1 MAISVLKQA
10 LEIEELVGS
19 RQGQALLR
27 AEAIVPGAGRDAI
40 ETLMS
45 EADLVIGQVDVQEGR
60 VVLEGTALCQAVY
73 RQGDEASL
81 RSLTAQAQLNHA
93 FELPG
98 AASGMPCRV
107 AGEVEHVEAK
117 YENGHMVFLVS
128 VGLKLQLWRLTPAEI
143 VTGIEGVESL
153 ETETETI
160 RSVRLAAEAGVETLV
175 VNLYIGGCSLKTHW
189 ENMQGDLRAYH
200 YEKNGVGM
208 GLVSLRE
215 ALTERAWDVVTF
227 QQASH
232 DSGLKETYFP
242 YLRELSAY
250 AKELAPGARQF
261 LHQTWAYAEDS
272 THEAFV
278 RYHHSQSEMFACLK
292 AAYGEAARELGLPLI
307 RSGEL
312 VQRLRAQGLGS
323 LCRDGFHI
331 EIPHG
336 RAALA
341 LLWLKTLSGVVSP
354 FSPVG
359 ADAEIMAKIRA
370 CVAEMPEA

>member
-1 MAISVLKQA
+1 MLSILAIGNSFSQDATAYLHMA
-10 LEIEELVGS
+10 
-19 RQGQALLR
+19 
-27 AEAIVPGAGRDAI
+27 AEA
-40 ETLMS
+40 
-45 EADLVIGQVDVQEGR
+45 
-60 VVLEGTALCQAVY
+60 
-73 RQGDEASL
+73 
-81 RSLTAQAQLNHA
+81 
-93 FELPG
+93 
-98 AASGMPCRV
+98 
-107 AGEVEHVEAK
+107 
-117 YENGHMVFLVS
+117 
-128 VGLKLQLWRLTPAEI
+128 
-143 VTGIEGVESL
+143 
-153 ETETETI
+153 
-160 RSVRLAAEAGVETLV
+160 AGVETLV

-292 AAYGEAARELGLPLI
+292 EAYGEAARELGLPLI

-312 VQRLRAQGLGS
+312 V
-323 LCRDGFHI
+323 
-331 EIPHG
+331 
-336 RAALA
+336 
-341 LLWLKTLSGVVSP
+341 
-354 FSPVG
+354 
-359 ADAEIMAKIRA
+359 
-370 CVAEMPEA
+370 

>member
-1 MAISVLKQA
+1 MLSILAIGNSFSQDATAYLHMA
-10 LEIEELVGS
+10 
-19 RQGQALLR
+19 
-27 AEAIVPGAGRDAI
+27 AEA
-40 ETLMS
+40 
-45 EADLVIGQVDVQEGR
+45 
-60 VVLEGTALCQAVY
+60 
-73 RQGDEASL
+73 
-81 RSLTAQAQLNHA
+81 
-93 FELPG
+93 
-98 AASGMPCRV
+98 
-107 AGEVEHVEAK
+107 
-117 YENGHMVFLVS
+117 
-128 VGLKLQLWRLTPAEI
+128 
-143 VTGIEGVESL
+143 
-153 ETETETI
+153 
-160 RSVRLAAEAGVETLV
+160 AGVETLV

-215 ALTERAWDVVTF
+215 ALTERAWEVVTF